1 MFEELIHIDQQW
13 LLAINGC
20 HAPWADTLMWIIS
33 GKLTWLPLYILLIAL
48 IFIRCKSI
56 FPTILPSPSFHHSAA
71 GGSIHHFNDFKLS
84 SFNFKWWLLGLIVL
98 TAVAGSAGLAD
109 FISSGIIKHTV
120 CRLRP
125 THEPALAGMIH
136 LVNGYTG
143 GQYGFVSS
151 HAANTMACALSF
163 SLFWAYT
170 TENKKRAHL
179 TVTLP
184 LMVWVALNCY
194 SRMYLGVHYPG
205 DIMGGLVVGTV
216 VAVAVYQVWVRVLPK
231 SYQNALLETYDHE
244 DPRSLA
250 CS

>member
-20 HAPWADTLMWIIS
+20 HAPWADTLMWIVS
-33 GKLTWLPLYILLIAL
+33 GKLTWLPLYALLIAL
-48 IFIRCKSI
+48 IFIRCKKR
-56 FPTILPSPSFHHSAA
+56 
-71 GGSIHHFNDFKLS
+71 G
-84 SFNFKWWLLGLIVL
+84 WLMALIVIV
-98 TAVAGSAGLAD
+98 AVAGSAGLAD
-109 FISSGIIKHTV
+109 FISSGIIKHAV

-125 THEPALAGMIH
+125 THEPALAGLIH
-136 LVNGYTG
+136 LVNGYMG

-170 TENKKRAHL
+170 SDNKKRAHL

-205 DIMGGLVVGTV
+205 DIIGGLVVGAM
-216 VAVAVYQVWVRVLPK
+216 VALVLFVGLKRVLPPLPND
-231 SYQNALLETYDHE
+231 SRTSLLVALDHE
-244 DPRSLA
+244 DPPA
-250 CS
+250 PVCS

>member
-33 GKLTWLPLYILLIAL
+33 GKLTWLPLYALLITL
-48 IFIRCKSI
+48 IFIRCKKR
-56 FPTILPSPSFHHSAA
+56 
-71 GGSIHHFNDFKLS
+71 G
-84 SFNFKWWLLGLIVL
+84 WLMALIVL
-98 TAVAGSAGLAD
+98 VAVAGSVGLAD
-109 FISSGIIKHTV
+109 FISSGIIKHAV

-125 THEPALAGMIH
+125 THEPALAGLIH

-170 TENKKRAHL
+170 SDNKKRAHL
-179 TVTLP
+179 SVTLP

-205 DIMGGLVVGTV
+205 DIIGGLVVGATV
-216 VAVAVYQVWVRVLPK
+216 ALVLFVGLKRVLPPLPDDN
-231 SYQNALLETYDHE
+231 QTAPLEVSDHE
-244 DPRSLA
+244 VPPAPA

>member
-33 GKLTWLPLYILLIAL
+33 GKLTWLPLYAILIFLIFVRCKKRGWLMAL
-48 IFIRCKSI
+48 IV
-56 FPTILPSPSFHHSAA
+56 
-71 GGSIHHFNDFKLS
+71 
-84 SFNFKWWLLGLIVL
+84 IV
-98 TAVAGSAGLAD
+98 AVAGSAGLAD
-109 FISSGIIKHTV
+109 VISSGIIKHAV

-125 THEPALAGMIH
+125 THEPALEGLIH
-136 LVNGYTG
+136 IVNGYTG

-163 SLFWAYT
+163 SLFWVYT
-170 TENKKRAHL
+170 SDNKKRAHL

-205 DIMGGLVVGTV
+205 DIIGGLVVGV
-216 VAVAVYQVWVRVLPK
+216 IVALVLFLGVRRVFPNRHGDCRIAPLEVL
-231 SYQNALLETYDHE
+231 DHE
-244 DPRSLA
+244 DPPAPA

>member
-13 LLAINGC
+13 LLAINNC

-48 IFIRCKSI
+48 IFIRCKKR
-56 FPTILPSPSFHHSAA
+56 
-71 GGSIHHFNDFKLS
+71 G
-84 SFNFKWWLLGLIVL
+84 WLMALIVL
-98 TAVAGSAGLAD
+98 VAVAGSAGLAD
-109 FISSGIIKHTV
+109 FISSGIIKHAV

-125 THEPALAGMIH
+125 THEPALEGLIH
-136 LVNGYTG
+136 IVNGYTG
-143 GQYGFVSS
+143 GRYGFVSS

-170 TENKKRAHL
+170 SDNKKRAHL

-205 DIMGGLVVGTV
+205 DIIGGLVVGALVALALYWAWRGV
-216 VAVAVYQVWVRVLPK
+216 V
-231 SYQNALLETYDHE
+231 SYVPNNAQSDPPEASAHE
-244 DPRSLA
+244 DPPA
-250 CS
+250 PVCS

>member
-33 GKLTWLPLYILLIAL
+33 GKLTWLPLYALLIAL
-48 IFIRCKSI
+48 IFIRCKKR
-56 FPTILPSPSFHHSAA
+56 
-71 GGSIHHFNDFKLS
+71 G
-84 SFNFKWWLLGLIVL
+84 WLMALIVL
-98 TAVAGSAGLAD
+98 VAVAGSAGLAD
-109 FISSGIIKHTV
+109 FISSGIIKHAV
-120 CRLRP
+120 GRLRP
-125 THEPALAGMIH
+125 THEPALAGLIH

-170 TENKKRAHL
+170 SDNKKRAHL

-205 DIMGGLVVGTV
+205 DIIGGLVVGATV
-216 VAVAVYQVWVRVLPK
+216 ALVLFVGLKRVLPPHPGD
-231 SYQNALLETYDHE
+231 SRTSLLVALGHE
-244 DPRSLA
+244 DPPA
-250 CS
+250 PVCS

>member
-33 GKLTWLPLYILLIAL
+33 GKLTWLPLYALLIAL
-48 IFIRCKSI
+48 IFIRCKKR
-56 FPTILPSPSFHHSAA
+56 
-71 GGSIHHFNDFKLS
+71 G
-84 SFNFKWWLLGLIVL
+84 WLMALIVIV
-98 TAVAGSAGLAD
+98 AVAGSAGLAD
-109 FISSGIIKHTV
+109 FISSGIIKHAV

-125 THEPALAGMIH
+125 THDPALAGLIH
-136 LVNGYTG
+136 IVNGYTG

-163 SLFWAYT
+163 SLFWVYT
-170 TENKKRAHL
+170 SDNKKRAHL

-205 DIMGGLVVGTV
+205 DIIGGLVVGV
-216 VAVAVYQVWVRVLPK
+216 IVALVLFLGVRRVLP
-231 SYQNALLETYDHE
+231 NRRGDCRTAPLEVLDHE
-244 DPRSLA
+244 APPAPA

>member
-1 MFEELIHIDQQW
+1 MFEELTHIDQQW

-33 GKLTWLPLYILLIAL
+33 GKITWLPLYALLIAL
-48 IFIRCKSI
+48 IFVRCKKLTTI
-56 FPTILPSPSFHHSAA
+56 HQPPTTKHS
-71 GGSIHHFNDFKLS
+71 NP
-84 SFNFKWWLLGLIVL
+84 WLLGGIILL
-98 TAVAGSAGLAD
+98 AVAGSAGLAD
-109 FISSGIIKHTV
+109 LISSGIIKSAV

-125 THEPALAGMIH
+125 THEPALAGLVH

-143 GQYGFVSS
+143 GKYGFVSS
-151 HAANTMACALSF
+151 HAADTMACALSF
-163 SLFWAYT
+163 SLFWVYT
-170 TENKKRAHL
+170 SDNKKRAHL

-205 DIMGGLVVGTV
+205 DIIGGLVVGV
-216 VAVAVYQVWVRVLPK
+216 IVALVLFLGVRRVFPNRHGDCRTAPLEVL
-231 SYQNALLETYDHE
+231 DHE
-244 DPRSLA
+244 DPPAPA

>member
-33 GKLTWLPLYILLIAL
+33 GKLTWLPLYALLIAL
-48 IFIRCKSI
+48 IFIRCKKR
-56 FPTILPSPSFHHSAA
+56 
-71 GGSIHHFNDFKLS
+71 G
-84 SFNFKWWLLGLIVL
+84 WLMALIVIV
-98 TAVAGSAGLAD
+98 AVAGSAGLAD
-109 FISSGIIKHTV
+109 FISSGIIKHAV
-120 CRLRP
+120 CRFRP
-125 THEPALAGMIH
+125 THEPALAGLIH

-170 TENKKRAHL
+170 SDNKKRAHL
-179 TVTLP
+179 SVTLL

-205 DIMGGLVVGTV
+205 DIIGGLVVGATV
-216 VAVAVYQVWVRVLPK
+216 ALVLFVGLKRVLPPLPDDN
-231 SYQNALLETYDHE
+231 QTAPLEVSDHE
-244 DPRSLA
+244 APPAPAYS
-250 CS
+250 

>member
-1 MFEELIHIDQQW
+1 MFEELTHIDQQW

-33 GKLTWLPLYILLIAL
+33 GKLTWLPLYAILIFL
-48 IFIRCKSI
+48 IFIRCKKR
-56 FPTILPSPSFHHSAA
+56 
-71 GGSIHHFNDFKLS
+71 G
-84 SFNFKWWLLGLIVL
+84 WLMALIVIV
-98 TAVAGSAGLAD
+98 AVAGSAGLAD
-109 FISSGIIKHTV
+109 VISSGIIKHAV

-125 THEPALAGMIH
+125 THEPALEGLIH
-136 LVNGYTG
+136 IVNGYTG

-163 SLFWAYT
+163 SLFWVYT
-170 TENKKRAHL
+170 SDNKKRAHL

-205 DIMGGLVVGTV
+205 DIIGGLVVGV
-216 VAVAVYQVWVRVLPK
+216 IVALVLFLGVRRVFPNRHGDCRTAPLEVL
-231 SYQNALLETYDHE
+231 DHE
-244 DPRSLA
+244 DPPAPA

>member
-33 GKLTWLPLYILLIAL
+33 GKLTWLPLYALLIVL
-48 IFIRCKSI
+48 IFLRCKTSN
-56 FPTILPSPSFHHSAA
+56 S
-71 GGSIHHFNDFKLS
+71 
-84 SFNFKWWLLGLIVL
+84 KWWLMALLVL
-98 TAVAGSAGLAD
+98 AVVAGSAGLAD
-109 FISSGIIKHTV
+109 FISSGLIKPAV

-125 THEPALAGMIH
+125 THEPALTGLIH
-136 LVNGYTG
+136 IVNGYTG

-151 HAANTMACALSF
+151 HAADTFACALSF

-170 TENKKRAHL
+170 STNKKRAHL

-205 DIMGGLVVGTV
+205 DIMGGLLVGA
-216 VAVAVYQVWVRVLPK
+216 AVAIPLHRVLRLPVLFVP
-231 SYQNALLETYDHE
+231 SNGLTGPLEASDHE
-244 DPRSLA
+244 DPAASV